1 MMPIIK
7 TVSPDEATG
16 DLAMYYRKIKAMRG
30 SVGNNAM
37 LFSSVPEL
45 LRQQM
50 DFVTYYANHPTLPMS
65 LLAAIRVMVSDEESC
80 GYCTDYNTMMLVNMA
95 GWTPKQ
101 VSDMR
106 VDVNAAPL
114 EAREK
119 ALLTLVLKS
128 VRSAHDVSRE
138 DIDALRKMGWDD
150 AQIFDAVHHGARML
164 STDILLNTFK
174 IEKD

>member
-1 MMPIIK
+1 MPIIK

-16 DLAMYYRKIKAMRG
+16 DLAVYYRKIKAMRG

-50 DFVTYYANHPTLPMS
+50 DFVAYYANHPTLAMP
-65 LLAAIRVMVSDEESC
+65 LLAAIRVMVSSAELC
-80 GYCTDYNTMMLVNMA
+80 NYCIDYNTEMLVNMA
-95 GWTPKQ
+95 GWTPEQ

-114 EAREK
+114 EAKEK
-119 ALLTLVLKS
+119 ALLTLVLKA

-150 AQIFDAVHHGARML
+150 AQIFDAVHHGSRML
-164 STDILLNTFK
+164 ATDILLNTFK
-174 IEKD
+174 IEKN